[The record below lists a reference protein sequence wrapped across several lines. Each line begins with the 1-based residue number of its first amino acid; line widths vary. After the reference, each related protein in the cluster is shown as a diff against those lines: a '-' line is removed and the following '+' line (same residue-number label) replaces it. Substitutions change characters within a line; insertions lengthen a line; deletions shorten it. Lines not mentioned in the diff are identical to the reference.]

1 MEHLL
6 ERVSMSKYKQ
16 HFILKG
22 GMLVASMVGLN
33 TRSTMDIDAMM
44 KGIAISGIA
53 IREIFGELAAM
64 NSESGITMSVV
75 DVQEIREEAEYI
87 GFRVSINASF
97 DRIRQNFKVDIS
109 VGDTIVPDAVE
120 YGYPMLLEDRRIEIF
135 TYRLEMVL
143 AEKLETILSRGVANT
158 RMRDFYDVF
167 MLLKIFEG
175 RIDMVQLKEAL
186 SAVSRNRGSEG
197 IVRNYLDIHNS
208 IKSSLIMAELWNTYA
223 KKNAYVKNAQWQE
236 TIMAIGNILPLI
248 I

>member
-6 ERVSMSKYKQ
+6 ERISLSKYRR

-22 GMLVASMVGLN
+22 GMLVASMVGLK

-44 KGIAISGIA
+44 KGIAVSECI

-64 NSESGITMSVV
+64 SSESGITMSVA
-75 DVQEIREEAEYI
+75 DVREIREEAEYI
-87 GFRVSINASF
+87 GYRVSLNASF
-97 DRIRQNFKVDIS
+97 DRIRENFKVDIS
-109 VGDTIVPDAVE
+109 VGDIIVPGAVE

-135 TYRLEMVL
+135 AYRLEMVL

-167 MLLKIFEG
+167 ILLKIFDG
-175 RIDMVQLKEAL
+175 RIDMPRLKEAL
-186 SAVSRNRGSEG
+186 SEVSRNRGSDEV
-197 IVRNYLDIHNS
+197 IKNYRDIHDS
-208 IKSSLIMAELWNTYA
+208 IKSSPVMAGLWNIYA
-223 KKNAYVKNAQWQE
+223 GKNAYVRNLQWQN
-236 TIMAIGNILPLI
+236 TIMSVEAILPLI